1 MMLDY
6 IDNINAYGDNVVR
19 LYDFDRLQA
28 VKFRQCL
35 QETIIE
41 NMKAF
46 DLSSCDFIEGR
57 NCSLIL
63 CISEDDEGIT
73 TSDNINFYCKL
84 TIKGYQQMI
93 ALLMPFCTKE
103 TKGHQYLYD
112 VDSLTDFLFSP
123 SGTW

>member
-19 LYDFDRLQA
+19 LYDFDRLQS

-35 QETIIE
+35 QETVVL
-41 NMKAF
+41 NKQF
-46 DLSSCDFIEGR
+46 DLSTADFIQSR
-57 NCSLIL
+57 NCYLIL
-63 CISEDDEGIT
+63 RISEEDEGIST
-73 TSDNINFYCKL
+73 TDGINFYCDL
-84 TIKGYQQMI
+84 SISAYEQMI
-93 ALLMPFCTKE
+93 ALLEPFCTKE

>member
-35 QETIIE
+35 QETVIL
-41 NMKAF
+41 NKQF
-46 DLSSCDFIEGR
+46 DLSTADFIESR
-57 NCSLIL
+57 NCYLIL
-63 CISEDDEGIT
+63 RISEEDEGIT
-73 TSDNINFYCKL
+73 TTDNINFYCDL
-84 TIKGYQQMI
+84 SISAYEQMI
-93 ALLMPFCTKE
+93 ALLEPFCIKE

>member
-35 QETIIE
+35 QETIIINNKE
-41 NMKAF
+41 L

-57 NCSLIL
+57 NCNLIL
-63 CISEDDEGIT
+63 RISEEDEGIT
-73 TSDNINFYCKL
+73 TSDDINFYCDL
-84 TIKGYQQMI
+84 TFKGYEQMI
-93 ALLMPFCTKE
+93 ALLALFCTKE

-123 SGTW
+123 CGTW